1 MEEQEEGRQCE
12 NEEGKKD
19 VHTKKKEKKR
29 KSDTTDSDSSEKFT
43 LWQNCP
49 DC

>member
-19 VHTKKKEKKR
+19 VHTKKERKEKKKR
-29 KSDTTDSDSSEKFT
+29 YHR
-43 LWQNCP
+43 Q
-49 DC
+49 

>member
-1 MEEQEEGRQCE
+1 MEEQEEGRQY
-12 NEEGKKD
+12 KS
-19 VHTKKKEKKR
+19 KERKNINR
-29 KSDTTDSDSSEKFT
+29 KSDTTDSDFSEKL